1 MMHSIVIEFAAAA
14 FFFTTSSSFAAE
26 AFTSDI
32 PPFSIEQ
39 GPRVGFM
46 REIVSEIARRTGTEV
61 PIVYGKSWPQSQEE
75 AKTRPDT
82 LIFPLARTAAREPH
96 YQWVQKVLD
105 MDVAF
110 ATAPGKPKVETDAAA
125 RALKSIGVRDG
136 SPMVKDLQG
145 RGYTNLVIVKSSTEN
160 ATALSEGKIDA
171 WYAPAPEVAFNW
183 VELKLPGAP
192 VFGLKLDT
200 APLYI
205 AASKNTPGVDLGRW
219 QAAYATMEKDGT
231 VARILKAYGL

>member
-1 MMHSIVIEFAAAA
+1 MIHRVVIAFAAAA

-96 YQWVQKVLD
+96 YQWVQKILD

-110 ATAPGKPKVETDAAA
+110 ATAPGKPRVKPMLPH
-125 RALKSIGVRDG
+125 AL
-136 SPMVKDLQG
+136 
-145 RGYTNLVIVKSSTEN
+145 
-160 ATALSEGKIDA
+160 
-171 WYAPAPEVAFNW
+171 
-183 VELKLPGAP
+183 
-192 VFGLKLDT
+192 
-200 APLYI
+200 
-205 AASKNTPGVDLGRW
+205 
-219 QAAYATMEKDGT
+219 
-231 VARILKAYGL
+231 

>member
-219 QAAYATMEKDGT
+219 QAAYAAMEKDGT

>member
-1 MMHSIVIEFAAAA
+1 MICRIAIAFAAA

-26 AFTSDI
+26 AFTSNI

-110 ATAPGKPKVETDAAA
+110 ATGPGKPRVETDAAA

-145 RGYTNLVIVKSSTEN
+145 RGYTNLVIVKSSAEN
-160 ATALSEGKIDA
+160 ATALNEGKIDA

-205 AASKNTPGVDLGRW
+205 AASKSTPGVDLERW
-219 QAAYATMEKDGT
+219 RAAYAAMEKDGT
-231 VARILKAYGL
+231 VARILTPYGL